1 MTERN
6 RNIVVGFVTLAGLVG
21 LAFLLLLFGYV
32 PRFVQSGYFVTIELP
47 DASSLNNG
55 SRVELTGIDIG
66 KVENID
72 FKQPFGS
79 GVTVRVRIREG
90 VQVPTEAEPQ
100 VEKPLLGGSPT
111 IKFAVKDLSNG
122 PPKSFLTT
130 DGSAVVQGR
139 LSPLAGV
146 FGQIERMSNSFD
158 ALSTE
163 WQGVGQ
169 KVNAMLETQDLAAV
183 EAGEVS
189 GNLTTA
195 VARVDLRLIEFK
207 EILAGVDA
215 FVNDETLR
223 KDVTATASNARKASE
238 NLAETMGALES
249 RYVALADD
257 VSLVVEQMNK
267 LLVDARKP
275 RGTVGKLVDDPAL
288 YDNLDD
294 AAKRIGQ
301 AADELKLLL
310 EKWKA
315 EGVPV
320 KL

>member
-6 RNIVVGFVTLAGLVG
+6 RNIIVGFTTLAGLIG
-21 LAFLLLLFGYV
+21 LAFLLLIFGYV
-32 PRFVQSGYFVTIELP
+32 PKLVQSGYFVTIELP

-55 SRVELTGIDIG
+55 SRVELAGIDIG
-66 KVENID
+66 RVESID

-79 GVTVRVRIREG
+79 GVTVDVRIRDG
-90 VQVPTEAEPQ
+90 VQVPTEAQPQ

-122 PPKSFLTT
+122 PPKSFLPT
-130 DGSAVVQGR
+130 DGSALVQGR
-139 LSPLAGV
+139 LSALAGV
-146 FGQIERMSNSFD
+146 FGQLERMSDSFD

-163 WQGVGQ
+163 WQAVGQ
-169 KVNAMLETQDLAAV
+169 KVNGFLEPQDLAAV
-183 EAGEVS
+183 EAGEVP

-195 VARVDLRLIEFK
+195 VARVDLRLAEMQNV
-207 EILAGVDA
+207 LAGVDS
-215 FVNDETLR
+215 FVNDESLR
-223 KDVTATASNARKASE
+223 QDVTATAANARKASE
-238 NLAETMGALES
+238 NLAGTMGSLES

-257 VSLVVEQMNK
+257 VSQVVAQMNQ
-267 LLVDARKP
+267 LMTAARKP
-275 RGTVGKLVDDPAL
+275 QGTLGKLVGDPAL
-288 YDNLDD
+288 YDNLED
-294 AAKRIGQ
+294 AAQRIGR

>member
-1 MTERN
+1 MNERT
-6 RNIVVGFVTLAGLVG
+6 RNIVVGFTTLTGIVG

-32 PRFVQSGYFVTIELP
+32 PKLMQSGYFVTIDFP

-55 SRVELTGIDIG
+55 SRVELAGIDIG
-66 KVENID
+66 RVESID
-72 FKQPFGS
+72 FKKPFGS
-79 GVTVRVRIREG
+79 GVTVKVRIRDG
-90 VQVPTEAEPQ
+90 VKIPTEAEPQ

-122 PPKSFLTT
+122 PPKSFLAT
-130 DGSAVVQGR
+130 DDSAVVQGK
-139 LSPLAGV
+139 LSALSSAFDQLARV
-146 FGQIERMSNSFD
+146 TDSFD

-163 WQGVGQ
+163 WQSVGK
-169 KVNAMLETQDLAAV
+169 KVNGMLEPQDLAAV
-183 EAGEVS
+183 EAGEVP

-195 VARVDLRLIEFK
+195 VARVDRRLAELK
-207 EILAGVDA
+207 EILAGVDT

-223 KDVTATASNARKASE
+223 QDVTTTAANARKASE
-238 NLAETMGALES
+238 QLAESMGSIES

-257 VSLVVEQMNK
+257 VSLVVEQINK
-267 LLVDARKP
+267 LLADARKP
-275 RGTVGKLVDDPAL
+275 RGTVGKLVEDPAL
-288 YDNLDD
+288 YDNLDN